1 WFPWPNRTACTLDIL
16 MHLPRSVFSMRQL
29 DLFLWLFR
37 VNGIEDATSVKTMKE
52 LDTKLQNLYRIQT
65 YKYKGAFGHLYY
77 VNSLADIIS
86 QEMSNP
92 QVRNHLSFYPEDCG
106 GENLSEARQF
116 ARWLHEI
123 PDEELGPMVRLGPSG
138 RSNDYY
144 VFEPAMLRSGIM
156 CMPHRWFKRQEKFY
170 AWCWRLEE
178 NIHPHASKGW
188 KVVKGDGEFVVNEDE
203 FLLCFKQLVDGQQEM
218 YSNLADVTRIEGI
231 LDKSTTPAT
240 WTDWTLTNPV
250 VGNEWRQKANG
261 AECLSFPIWLY
272 CNDTSGNTSKRWNAH
287 NSFLFTAAGLPRSE
301 ASKEYNVHFL
311 ATSNSAPPLEML
323 DGITDQLQDCQENG
337 IWAWDSKTQS
347 RVLLLVCVLGLL
359 GDNPMQ
365 SEFACHIGLRGKFF
379 CRTCWAKGKDAK
391 AENSAVPEGRDTS
404 SGDDDSDTQ
413 SVDSASTAGNASKG
427 GKRKR
432 KVFKENLKTMYDRVK
447 SFVKP
452 GKPRKKNETIA
463 ALKSQFVHAETVG
476 TAKKLEEMRTA
487 SGVKDTYQ
495 MFFINR
501 LLKRHHRSNLEPLA
515 TSQNSINSPMS
526 PVWRI
531 HVGLDPHSDT
541 PVEILHVVL
550 LGFVKYLWRDVI
562 DNQLKKNVEK
572 KKELATRLSSLDIT
586 GLGIDSKLAGDTL
599 VNHYGS
605 LTGSDFRK
613 ICQVAPFV
621 LKGLVNNECYQTWLS
636 LSKLIPLIWQPE
648 IKSLDSYITLLQH
661 EIEQF
666 LLYAAKWNIRWFNKP
681 KFHILVHLPDHIRRF
696 GPAILFA
703 TEVFES
709 YNAVI
714 RAKSI
719 HSNRLA
725 PSRDIAWAFAKQNRI
740 RHMLSG
746 GLFLNREQVN
756 LDPSGISDKL
766 FQDTALPQ
774 KERITQVQQYF
785 RNGFIAQEHWVGIG
799 QSSLDV
805 VSWSD
810 VVKKSLGV
818 AGSVAAGRLAPHT
831 PLYTPEEKTKCTF
844 HRAKDFLS
852 TNGDK
857 CSPLNFVACSDPSTN
872 AFGRDGISVVRIQE
886 ALGCKRGIFP
896 VKNVDCVLV
905 EAIHVGTL
913 ASSQGMPRLTAS
925 GQFFTVF
932 PSSIHCSLNV
942 QHDCVQNKCQIE
954 GKAPVRQEQENTSEL
969 KDVVVHRGV
978 LEDWVLN
985 TAQMRDAQY
994 LQRFRIPVVPLSLT
1008 YVLEQSAAREW
1019 AAQNPRKPTQ
1029 LQAPYMLPPPPQHRP
1044 VLGRQ
1049 LAPSRQGNTSP
1060 NQAAARS
1067 GSITPGPA
1075 VLHAYH
1081 PYPSFSE
1088 PPSHQQQAPPQT
1100 LHPPPPIP
1108 PRGQISSL
1116 PPSSAQD
1123 PYYLPLP
1130 MSYSQID
1137 DLTFSVDVQTQQNSS

>member
-16 MHLPRSVFSMRQL
+16 MHLPRSVFSVRQL
-29 DLFLWLFR
+29 DLFLWLLR

-52 LDTKLQNLYRIQT
+52 LNTKLQNLYGIQT
-65 YKYKGAFGHLYY
+65 YKYKGAFGHFYY

-86 QEMSNP
+86 QMSNS
-92 QVRNHLSFYPEDCG
+92 QVRNHLSFYPEDRG

-123 PDEELGPMVRLGPSG
+123 PDEELGPMVRLGPTD

-144 VFEPAMLRSGIM
+144 VFEPAMLRSGVM

-170 AWCWRLEE
+170 ARCWRLEE
-178 NIHPHASKGW
+178 NVLPHASKGW
-188 KVVKGDGEFVVNEDE
+188 KVIKGDGEFVVNEDE
-203 FLLCFKQLVDGQQEM
+203 FLLCFKQLVDGKQEL
-218 YSNLADVTRIEGI
+218 YSNITDVTRIEGI

-240 WTDWTLTNPV
+240 WTDWTLTNPA
-250 VGNEWRQKANG
+250 VGNEWRQKAKG

-272 CNDTSGNTSKRWNAH
+272 CDDTSGNILKRWNAH
-287 NSFLFTAAGLPRSE
+287 NSFLFTAAGLPHSE

-323 DGITDQLQDCQENG
+323 DGIADQLQDCQENG

-347 RVLLLVCVLGLL
+347 RVLLLVCVLALL

-391 AENSAVPEGRDTS
+391 AENAAASEGRDTS
-404 SGDDDSDTQ
+404 SGDDESDTQ
-413 SVDSASTAGNASKG
+413 SVDSASTSASKG
-427 GKRKR
+427 VKKKR
-432 KVFKENLKTMYDRVK
+432 KVFKESLKTMYDRIK

-452 GKPRKKNETIA
+452 GNPRKKSETIA
-463 ALKSQFVHAETVG
+463 TLKSHFVHAETVG

-501 LLKRHHRSNLEPLA
+501 LLKRRHNSNLEPLRA
-515 TSQNSINSPMS
+515 SQNSINNPMS

-531 HVGLDPHSDT
+531 LGLDPHSDT

-562 DNQLKKNVEK
+562 DNQLKKNAEK
-572 KKELATRLSSLDIT
+572 KKELATRISSVDIS
-586 GLGIDSKLAGDTL
+586 GLGIESKLAGDTL

-621 LKGLVNNECYQTWLS
+621 LKGFVNNECYQTWLS
-636 LSKLIPLIWQPE
+636 LSKLVPLIWQPE
-648 IKSLDSYITLLQH
+648 IKSLDAYITLLQH

-666 LLYAAKWNIRWFNKP
+666 LLYAAKWSIRWFNKP

-725 PSRDIAWAFAKQNRI
+725 PSRDIAWAFSKQNRI

-756 LDPSGISDKL
+756 LDPTL
-766 FQDTALPQ
+766 L
-774 KERITQVQQYF
+774 
-785 RNGFIAQEHWVGIG
+785 VGI
-799 QSSLDV
+799 QQVLQVHVFSLHANC
-805 VSWSD
+805 
-810 VVKKSLGV
+810 L
-818 AGSVAAGRLAPHT
+818 AGSCALDTSLSAQKWANTAVGRLAPNT
-831 PLYTPEEKTKCTF
+831 PLYTPEEKTNCTF
-844 HRAKDFLS
+844 QRAKAFLS

-857 CSPLNFVACSDPSTN
+857 CSPLDFVACSDPSTN
-872 AFGRDGISVVRIQE
+872 AFGVDGISVVRVKE

-896 VKNVDCVLV
+896 VKNVDCILV
-905 EAIHVGTL
+905 EAIRVGTL

-925 GQFFTVF
+925 RQFFTVS

-942 QHDCVQNKCQIE
+942 QHDCVQNKCQVE
-954 GKAPVRQEQENTSEL
+954 GKAAVRQEQEMTSEL
-969 KDVVVHRGV
+969 KDVVVHKGD

-1008 YVLEQSAAREW
+1008 YVLEQSTAREW
-1019 AAQNPRKPTQ
+1019 AAQNPRKP
-1029 LQAPYMLPPPPQHRP
+1029 
-1044 VLGRQ
+1044 
-1049 LAPSRQGNTSP
+1049 
-1060 NQAAARS
+1060 
-1067 GSITPGPA
+1067 
-1075 VLHAYH
+1075 
-1081 PYPSFSE
+1081 
-1088 PPSHQQQAPPQT
+1088 
-1100 LHPPPPIP
+1100 
-1108 PRGQISSL
+1108 
-1116 PPSSAQD
+1116 
-1123 PYYLPLP
+1123 
-1130 MSYSQID
+1130 
-1137 DLTFSVDVQTQQNSS
+1137 